1 MTLSKAITLLI
12 AALLPSLATAG
23 HHEDSKS
30 VALAAQPGQVMI
42 VYHWPCANA
51 ERGLSLLKEMMA
63 YERTASPFPYSAAPA
78 IHADGA
84 VVSVD
89 VHPSAESMEQ
99 AGAWQESD
107 EEWQRYLNTMADACG
122 SLEDL
127 TASVLTMQ

>member
-12 AALLPSLATAG
+12 AALLPSLAIGG
-23 HHEDSKS
+23 HHKKAEI
-30 VALAAQPGQVMI
+30 VALAAQPGQMMI

-51 ERGLSLLKEMMA
+51 ERGLSLLKDMIT

-107 EEWQRYLNTMADACG
+107 EEWQRYLNSMADACG